1 MLEMLRE
8 LERKELLVLETN
20 CAAFS
25 PEVAVILETVPV
37 LTVGVS
43 IQHNGGQ
50 LTEAEDEGEARGEVT
65 AAGREKG
72 LLFLTTMACWD
83 SPVTPDTMALCMRTC
98 WLAGWAGRG
107 SLSLV

>member
-1 MLEMLRE
+1 MLRE

-20 CAAFS
+20 CATFS
-25 PEVAVILETVPV
+25 PEVAVILDTVPV

-50 LTEAEDEGEARGEVT
+50 LTEGRGELT

-72 LLFLTTMACWD
+72 LLFLTTMACCD
-83 SPVTPDTMALCMRTC
+83 SPDTPDTIALCIRTC
-98 WLAGWAGRG
+98 WLLGAARG
-107 SLSLV
+107 SLSLAGGLKARTAMG